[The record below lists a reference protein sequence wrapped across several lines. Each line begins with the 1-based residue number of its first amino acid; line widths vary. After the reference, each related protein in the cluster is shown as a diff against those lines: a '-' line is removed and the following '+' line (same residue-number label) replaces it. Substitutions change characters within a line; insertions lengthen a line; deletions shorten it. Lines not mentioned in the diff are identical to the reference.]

1 GAQICANNRLPNKA
15 GSVTVTSIGS
25 VPMFFYLLH
34 LYVLKLIYVFA
45 LSVWGANYGNYLSV
59 NHVWMLWLITIVLSF
74 VLYPAV
80 KWFSKFKHQNKHISI
95 LKYF

>member
-1 GAQICANNRLPNKA
+1 VYKRQ
-15 GSVTVTSIGS
+15 
-25 VPMFFYLLH
+25 
-34 LYVLKLIYVFA
+34 
-45 LSVWGANYGNYLSV
+45 
-59 NHVWMLWLITIVLSF
+59 F

>member
-1 GAQICANNRLPNKA
+1 
-15 GSVTVTSIGS
+15 
-25 VPMFFYLLH
+25 
-34 LYVLKLIYVFA
+34 
-45 LSVWGANYGNYLSV
+45 VWGANYGNYLSV

-74 VLYPAV
+74 ALYPAV

>member
-1 GAQICANNRLPNKA
+1 
-15 GSVTVTSIGS
+15 
-25 VPMFFYLLH
+25 
-34 LYVLKLIYVFA
+34 
-45 LSVWGANYGNYLSV
+45 
-59 NHVWMLWLITIVLSF
+59 F